1 MAEMQSKMGQTVQQ
15 DRENRELQQKAQE
28 IVDVFPILN
37 PESKSYDDGL
47 ATKVLELRDAFIYQ
61 GYGAADSLAKAT
73 EVTLI
78 K

>member
-47 ATKVLELRDAFIYQ
+47 ATKVLEL
-61 GYGAADSLAKAT
+61 T
-73 EVTLI
+73 
-78 K
+78 